1 MHELSI
7 VMGILKI
14 AETETEKAGAKRVD
28 LIELEIGTL
37 AGIEIDALDFVW
49 SGAVKDT
56 VLENAERKIELIQ
69 GKGQCM
75 ECDHIFPLDNI
86 YDPCPDCQNYLKGI
100 IQGKELK
107 VKALE
112 VI

>member
-14 AETETEKAGAKRVD
+14 AETETKKAAAKKVD

-37 AGIEIDALDFVW
+37 AGIELRALEFVW

-56 VLENAERKIELIQ
+56 VLEKAKRKIDLIE

-75 ECDHIFPLDNI
+75 ECDTIFPLEHV
-86 YDPCPDCQNYLKGI
+86 YDPCPNCQNYLKGI
-100 IQGKELK
+100 LQGKELR
-107 VKALE
+107 VTALE
-112 VI
+112 VT

>member
-14 AETETEKAGAKRVD
+14 AETETKKAGAKSVD
-28 LIELEIGTL
+28 LIELEIGNL
-37 AGIEIDALDFVW
+37 AGIELDALDFVW
-49 SGAVKDT
+49 SGVVKDT
-56 VLENAERKIELIQ
+56 VLENATKKIDHIQ
-69 GKGQCM
+69 GKAQCM
-75 ECDHIFPLDNI
+75 ECDCIFPLDHV

-100 IQGKELK
+100 LQGKELRI
-107 VKALE
+107 KALE

>member
-14 AETETEKAGAKRVD
+14 AETEAAKAGAKKVD

-37 AGIEIDALDFVW
+37 AGIEFQALDFAW
-49 SGAVKDT
+49 STAVKHT
-56 VLENAERKIELIQ
+56 VLENAVKKIDKIEA
-69 GKGQCM
+69 KGQCM
-75 ECDHIFPLDNI
+75 ECDHIFTLEHI
-86 YDPCPDCQNYLKGI
+86 YDPCPKCQNYLKGI
-100 IQGKELK
+100 LQGKELR

-112 VI
+112 VT